1 MMPVAAIAAELGLQD
16 PVITPL
22 RGGQLNRSWRLRDA
36 NQDLVLRRSGSAS
49 DLLGANTRTELAMQE
64 IAAAAGLAPAI
75 VLARPAAGLL
85 VTRFVDGQVLSRDA
99 ARRPEML
106 ARIGAW
112 FARLHALA
120 PPQGLAGIDFG
131 ARAAGYLESLRG
143 QLPEELLQDLAN
155 GLVRKRKSAP
165 PPGHCV
171 ACHHDLHHLNIVDQG
186 DALIALD
193 WEYAG
198 PGDPAA
204 DLAACIC
211 YHDLDTGQIEAL
223 LAGYG
228 GKSRPL
234 RGRLAPLLWI
244 FDCLWLCWLEIAAH
258 QDIAMDTGRRQ
269 RLIQR
274 LSS

>member
-1 MMPVAAIAAELGLQD
+1 MTPVAAIAAELGLKD
-16 PVITPL
+16 PVIKPL
-22 RGGQLNRSWRLRDA
+22 HGGQLNRSWRLRDA
-36 NQDLVLRRSGSAS
+36 RQDLALRLSGGGSG
-49 DLLGANTRTELAMQE
+49 LLGANARTELAMQE
-64 IAAAAGLAPAI
+64 IAAAAGLAPHI

-99 ARRPEML
+99 VRRSEML

-112 FARLHALA
+112 FARLHALT
-120 PPQGLAGIDFG
+120 PPQGLAGVDFG
-131 ARAAGYLESLRG
+131 ARAAGYLESLRR

-155 GLVRKRKSAP
+155 GLVRKRKSVP
-165 PPGHCV
+165 PPSRLV
-171 ACHHDLHHLNIVDQG
+171 ACHHDLHHLNVVDQG

-211 YHDLDTGQIEAL
+211 YHDLDTGQTDAL

-228 GKSRPL
+228 GESRAL
-234 RGRLAPLLWI
+234 RSRLAPMSWI

-258 QDIAMDTGRRQ
+258 QGIVMDTGRRQ
-269 RLIQR
+269 CLIER